1 MGRPGTIG
9 ARLRPDQRCAVFF
22 ESARPEAYP
31 PLADA
36 VARELGCD
44 LIVMIDESDAAALAA
59 CAAAGFAASRRESC
73 YTIPTSPRVTGL
85 DAAVLPPGLT
95 VLPATAADEDRLRLL
110 DDELRQDVPG
120 SEGWHWDAED
130 FRRETFGLDFDPA
143 TYLVAMDKATGE
155 YAGLARVWDNPAGPR
170 LGLIAVR
177 SRYRR
182 QGLARGLLGRAF
194 AVLSERGQPE
204 VTAEVD
210 DTNTACRQLL
220 TSLGARRSGGAAE
233 LVRPAG

>member
-1 MGRPGTIG
+1 MAGPAVSVTRVPQRLQWQVADPRDGPAGTIR

-44 LIVMIDESDAAALAA
+44 LVAAIDESDAAALAA

-73 YTIPTSPRVTGL
+73 YAIPTSPQVTGL
-85 DAAVLPPGLT
+85 GAAGLPPGLT
-95 VLPATAADEDRLRLL
+95 VLSAAGADEDRLRLL
-110 DDELRQDVPG
+110 DDELRQDAPG
-120 SEGWHWDAED
+120 ADGWHWDAEG

-143 TYLVAMDKATGE
+143 TYLVAMGKATGE
-155 YAGLARVWDNPAGPR
+155 YAGLVRVWGNPAGPR

-177 SRYRR
+177 P
-182 QGLARGLLGRAF
+182 GTAARGW
-194 AVLSERGQPE
+194 P
-204 VTAEVD
+204 
-210 DTNTACRQLL
+210 
-220 TSLGARRSGGAAE
+220 GGC
-233 LVRPAG
+233 